1 MKKLIECV
9 PNFSEGRRPEVIE
22 AIVKEILTVSG
33 IKLLDKEMD
42 KDHNRAVVTF
52 IGEPEPVKQAA
63 FKAIAKATQLIDME
77 KHKGEHP
84 RLGATDV
91 VPFVPISGTTMHECV
106 ILARQLGQE
115 VAEKLNIP
123 VYLYE
128 AAATRPDRQNL
139 AAIRKGEYEGLKQ
152 EIQTNPDKKPDFGP
166 GKLHPS
172 AGAVVIGARMPL
184 IAYNVYLGTRDVTV
198 AKKIASAIRFAAGG
212 YRYVKALGF
221 EIKERGLTQVSMNL
235 VNYQGTPI
243 FRVFE
248 TVKREAARYG
258 VPVISSE
265 IVGLTPAEALYDV
278 ADFYLQLENFSREQV
293 LETKLLDLERG
304 AEKSI
309 HDFLNEVASSA
320 PAPGGGSVSAL
331 AGSLS
336 GALSAM
342 VCNLTIGKAKY
353 EVHREELSSVL
364 EKANQ
369 LQRELEEL
377 IILDS
382 ESFNS
387 VMQALKLSKTTPEE
401 VEKREKTLQEAYH
414 KATSIPLKV
423 MQKSLQALELAQI
436 TADKGNVNSVS
447 DAGVAALLGKSAV
460 EGAYF
465 NVLINLPSLKDE
477 NFKSQISSQ
486 AGEIMARASE
496 LSSSVLKTVNEK
508 LGCPTAT

>member
-1 MKKLIECV
+1 MKKLVECV
-9 PNFSEGRRPEVIE
+9 PNFSEGRRPEVID
-22 AIVKEILTVSG
+22 AIVKEILSEAGVR
-33 IKLLDKEMD
+33 LLDKEMD

-91 VPFVPISGTTMHECV
+91 VPFVPISGTTMPECV

-115 VAEKLNIP
+115 VADKIGIP

-128 AAATRPDRQNL
+128 AAATKLERQNL
-139 AAIRKGEYEGLKQ
+139 AEIRKGEYEGLKQ
-152 EIQTNPDKKPDFGP
+152 EIQTNLERKPDFGP
-166 GKLHPS
+166 SRLHPT
-172 AGAVVIGARMPL
+172 AGAIVIGARMPL
-184 IAYNVYLGTRDVTV
+184 IAYNVYLGTRDVTI

-221 EIKERGLTQVSMNL
+221 EIKERGLVQVSMNL

-248 TVKREAARYG
+248 TIKREAARYG

-265 IVGLTPAEALYDV
+265 VVGLTPADALYDV
-278 ADFYLQLENFSREQV
+278 AGFYLQLENFRKEQV
-293 LETKLLDLERG
+293 LETKLLDRERG
-304 AEKSI
+304 ADKSI

-320 PAPGGGSVSAL
+320 PTPGGGSVSAL

-336 GALSAM
+336 SALSAM

-353 EVHREELSSVL
+353 EAYREELTSVL
-364 EKANQ
+364 QKANQ

-382 ESFNS
+382 ESFEA
-387 VMQALKLSKTTPEE
+387 VMQAMKLPKSTPEE
-401 VEKREKTLQEAYH
+401 VAKREKSLEDAYR
-414 KATSIPLKV
+414 KATSVPLQV
-423 MQKSLQALELAQI
+423 MEKSLQALELARI
-436 TADKGNVNSVS
+436 TAEKGNLNSVS
-447 DAGVAALLGKSAV
+447 DAGVAALLGEAAV
-460 EGAYF
+460 QGAYL
-465 NVLINLPSLKDE
+465 NVMINLPSLKDHD
-477 NFKSQISSQ
+477 FKSQVQTQ
-486 AGEIMARASE
+486 AEQLRTKAAQLAQSI
-496 LSSSVLKTVNEK
+496 LNSVSEK
-508 LGCPTAT
+508 LGCPKDT